1 MFGVD
6 LKEDELLATKKKK
19 KLFISLSLYN
29 VINFQFFV
37 LGAFN
42 KLATV
47 QRKWIS
53 IFKKKNE
60 EDWQLI

>member
-1 MFGVD
+1 MNF
-6 LKEDELLATKKKK
+6 LQQKKKK
-19 KLFISLSLYN
+19 AVYFTPLYN